1 MNDVNEEMIDV
12 EPICRRFRQYIE
24 IDNRCILSAKF
35 GDGKSYFLSQFTQM
49 YNDEYLFCLLYTSP
63 SPRDA

>member
-12 EPICRRFRQYIE
+12 EPICRQFKQYFE

-35 GDGKSYFLSQFTQM
+35 GKHPIK
-49 YNDEYLFCLLYTSP
+49 YTL
-63 SPRDA
+63 